1 MRIASST
8 TVRHAIAVVWTGCLL
23 GIGQLGC
30 APAGVDESD
39 PPVTKPSSPESRATQ
54 ARLEQLF
61 SRSPKNL
68 RVHALTDGSQY
79 VEVVSG
85 FRHATVV
92 TVTDAGVKSHCVTS
106 TDDALRLLQERTP

>member
-1 MRIASST
+1 MPT
-8 TVRHAIAVVWTGCLL
+8 TVRHAIALVWTGCLL

-30 APAGVDESD
+30 APAGVDDSVQ
-39 PPVTKPSSPESRATQ
+39 PVTEPSAPEGSAH
-54 ARLEQLF
+54 ARLEQVF

-68 RVHALTDGSQY
+68 RVHALADGTKY

-92 TVTDAGVKSHCVTS
+92 TLTDAGVKSHCVTS
-106 TDDALRLLQERTP
+106 TDDALRLLEGRAQ